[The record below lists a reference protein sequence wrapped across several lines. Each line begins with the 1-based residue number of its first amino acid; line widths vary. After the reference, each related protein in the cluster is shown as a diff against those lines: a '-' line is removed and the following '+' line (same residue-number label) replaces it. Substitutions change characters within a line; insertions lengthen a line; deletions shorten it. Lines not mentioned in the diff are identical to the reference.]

1 MIKQNETK
9 QQVLKSEE
17 TVSDRFE
24 RGDETLIGFFDED
37 ECARFQA
44 QMAERIGAGENLSE
58 NEHMMTCERC
68 RALLGELQVIVDTI
82 RESFKVEEEPRDE
95 LWHKIQLAIA
105 QGEA

>member
-1 MIKQNETK
+1 
-9 QQVLKSEE
+9 
-17 TVSDRFE
+17 
-24 RGDETLIGFFDED
+24 
-37 ECARFQA
+37 
-44 QMAERIGAGENLSE
+44 
-58 NEHMMTCERC
+58 MMTCERC